1 MRPIPPIL
9 FVHLGLNVIMSS
21 QIVPSFEIFADSRYD
36 FAETIERIR
45 AAAADVNFS
54 IVFELDV
61 EQRAQG
67 KGLST
72 PPLMI
77 MGVCSVSHAVHMLEA
92 FPDVAALL
100 PCRIFVQQRPHG
112 VVVGTQN
119 VSAMA
124 AHYGFVG
131 AEEVVA
137 DVSAALAA
145 ILASVS

>member
-1 MRPIPPIL
+1 
-9 FVHLGLNVIMSS
+9 MSS
-21 QIVPSFEIFADSRYD
+21 PITPNCEIFADSRYD
-36 FAETIERIR
+36 FAETIERIK

-77 MGVCSVSHAVHMLEA
+77 MGVCSVSHAVKMLDA
-92 FPDVAALL
+92 CPDVAALL
-100 PCRIFVQQRPHG
+100 PCRMFVQQRPQG

-119 VSAMA
+119 VAAIA

-137 DVSAALAA
+137 DVSATLAT